1 MSSKSPPHPKIL
13 PNGNIRSVADIGA
26 AIRAKRKAVGMRQ
39 EQLAALVG
47 VGPRFLSEVE
57 NGKESA
63 AIGKVLQVLLRLG
76 LDVSIKPRGASEGQ

>member
-1 MSSKSPPHPKIL
+1 MVRKSKKPVPDFPYGKIRDV
-13 PNGNIRSVADIGA
+13 GGIGA
-26 AIRAKRKAVGMRQ
+26 AIRAKRNAIGIRQ

-63 AIGKVLQVLLRLG
+63 AIGKVLRVLLRLG
-76 LDVSIKPRGASEGQ
+76 LEVSIKPRGAPDGE